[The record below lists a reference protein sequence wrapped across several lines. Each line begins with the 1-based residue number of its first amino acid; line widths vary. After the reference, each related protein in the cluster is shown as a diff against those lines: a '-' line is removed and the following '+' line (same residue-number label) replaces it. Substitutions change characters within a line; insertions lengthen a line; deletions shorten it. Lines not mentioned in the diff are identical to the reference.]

1 MGGSGENVA
10 HSTFPR
16 PPDAT
21 ARFRRFIPD
30 ARGGRAGGKLPP
42 VMWAALTAR
51 SEASA
56 AKPASRS
63 QRREA
68 SASEAGAA
76 TLEGDR
82 IMQKWHTRALRVP
95 KRWYP
100 EIRGWA
106 KLREKAPSGI
116 SGGIPPIP
124 EGVGCQQMTPMGGS

>member
-1 MGGSGENVA
+1 MIPKSGI
-10 HSTFPR
+10 SPIPQTYPGC
-16 PPDAT
+16 
-21 ARFRRFIPD
+21 ART
-30 ARGGRAGGKLPP
+30 GGRQTAACDAGGVNRPQ
-42 VMWAALTAR
+42 
-51 SEASA
+51 
-56 AKPASRS
+56 RS
-63 QRREA
+63 QRRGA

-82 IMQKWHTRALRVP
+82 IMQKRHTRALRVP